1 MWLEEIMERVI
12 ISALRQCFLQL
23 DYRGLGCF
31 SEYSSRS
38 DSGLQPCVVELPS
51 NILMLTAYRAGANGN
66 WSMYRGLATANP
78 MEYRGLKLH
87 SRTDMLIL
95 DVTYRR
101 IRTLSF
107 TVWRG
112 EVSYINIRQVTVVSE
127 NYGDSNHLTNIREL
141 QDQTPDTSK

>member
-1 MWLEEIMERVI
+1 
-12 ISALRQCFLQL
+12 
-23 DYRGLGCF
+23 
-31 SEYSSRS
+31 
-38 DSGLQPCVVELPS
+38 
-51 NILMLTAYRAGANGN
+51 
-66 WSMYRGLATANP
+66 

-112 EVSYINIRQVTVVSE
+112 EISYINTRQVTVVSE